1 VADQP
6 KKLVLKM
13 AAALQPLE
21 TLRSPQLLAAFN
33 AWIARNTGVDARR
46 LDALLI
52 QHGAVIAGSFCLPPI
67 AQVYG
72 SPLHMRPSD
81 VDIWVAREQAP
92 AFTAALVALLQPP
105 KSWWPWF
112 QLRTPAIHVTG
123 QNFGLSQYTRLRED
137 VDSIAFVSH
146 AYDPKHVVRLS
157 FQVMAC
163 KDLPRALA
171 SFDLNVCAVAWTG
184 AALQV
189 WGQHAIQGIQ
199 KRIMSLNEAALE
211 RQSASELKRTLVRV
225 RKYISYGFS
234 LESTAPLVKALHEH
248 FGVACSEGSKL
259 CENYVTYFMNVD
271 LPMPLAD
278 RAAMRAQIERERQRV
293 YLVKALLR
301 IVNWNGTRWR
311 NEAYS

>member
-1 VADQP
+1 
-6 KKLVLKM
+6 M

-21 TLRSPQLLAAFN
+21 TLHSPQLSAAFN
-33 AWIARNTGVDARR
+33 AWIAQSTGVDAPR

-67 AQVYG
+67 SQIYG
-72 SPLHMRPSD
+72 TPLDMNPMRVRPSD

-92 AFTAALVALLQPP
+92 AFTAGLVALLKR

-112 QLRTPAIHVTG
+112 QLHTPAVAVAVKER
-123 QNFGLSQYTRLRED
+123 NFGLSQYTRLRED
-137 VDSIAFVSH
+137 VESIAWVDNRGD
-146 AYDPKHVVRLS
+146 ARDPRTVGPLLS

-163 KDLPRALA
+163 RNLPRALA

-189 WGQHAIQGIQ
+189 WGINAIQGIHR
-199 KRIMSLNEAALE
+199 RIMSLNMAALE

-225 RKYISYGFS
+225 RKYISYGFK
-234 LESTAPLVKALHEH
+234 LESTAPLVKALHDH
-248 FGVACSEGSKL
+248 FGVACSEGRSL

-271 LPMPLAD
+271 MPMPPAEQ
-278 RAAMRAQIERERQRV
+278 AALRAQSQREKERV
-293 YLVKALLR
+293 YLVKTLLH
-301 IVNWNGTRWR
+301 IVEWNGTQYRHMAW
-311 NEAYS
+311 S